1 MVDERK
7 KLHRAI
13 VDNFLYAQYAFSND
27 TTPVLSKIKGGTV
40 TRDVTRD
47 DKRGASSIIWSYLR
61 RATIIEFSKAHFGEL
76 YKEISRFT
84 TEEIGGETFTYKE
97 DEPADYANNAE
108 PETFYRKVEEAG
120 RRVPFPEKLPFD
132 CCYFAWGEGVPLSE
146 VMASLYN
153 YGAERSRGVK
163 SIGML
168 VISELVAGEMEQNVF
183 DLMKGLDSE
192 GQSYFMVEPI
202 YASGRWGEPEDDPST
217 GWLHP
222 FSVYPWLVNAVVR
235 IVNAND
241 TLVKGVSPGL
251 WDRTR
256 GKKIKKEYRV
266 LGSAIPR
273 PYYPVDLRSS
283 TLTETVSST
292 FKAARKL
299 VELRSYRSM
308 VRGHWMTKYLRGK
321 LPLEDTVR
329 TKLLKRRGSGSRYKI
344 WTTVNPPDAEAL
356 EVLARHGQRGPQP
369 GEWVATLRSWRRE
382 HVKGPEDAP
391 FVPSTRRLSK

>member
-7 KLHRAI
+7 KLHRDI

-27 TTPVLSKIKGGTV
+27 TTPILSKIKGGAV

-47 DKRGASSIIWSYLR
+47 DKSGASSIIWSYLR
-61 RATIIEFSKAHFGEL
+61 RATIIEFSKLHFGEL

-84 TEEIGGETFTYKE
+84 TEEIGGEKFTYE
-97 DEPADYANNAE
+97 DSDSFSGVDSTE
-108 PETFYRKVEEAG
+108 PETFYKAVEEAG
-120 RRVPFPEKLPFD
+120 RRVPFPEKIPFD

-146 VMASLYN
+146 VMARLYN
-153 YGAERSRGVK
+153 YDAERTRRVK

-168 VISELVAGEMEQNVF
+168 VVSDLVAGEVERNVF
-183 DLMKGLDSE
+183 DLMKGLNSAGE
-192 GQSYFMVEPI
+192 TYFMVEPI
-202 YASGRWGEPEDDPST
+202 YASGRWGEPEDDPNT

-222 FSVYPWLVNAVVR
+222 FSVYPWLVDAVVR

-241 TLVKGVSPGL
+241 TLVKGLKPGL
-251 WDRTR
+251 WDRAR

-266 LGSAIPR
+266 SGSAIPR
-273 PYYPVDLRSS
+273 PYYPVELRSS
-283 TLTETVSST
+283 TLTDTVSST
-292 FKAARKL
+292 FKGVRKL
-299 VELRSYRSM
+299 VEARSYRSM

-321 LPLEDTVR
+321 LPLEAAVR

-344 WTTVNPPDAEAL
+344 WTAVNPPDTQAM
-356 EVLARHGQRGPQP
+356 EVLTRHGQRGPQP
-369 GEWVATLRSWRRE
+369 GEWVATLRSWRRD

-391 FVPSTRRLSK
+391 FVPSTRRLRK